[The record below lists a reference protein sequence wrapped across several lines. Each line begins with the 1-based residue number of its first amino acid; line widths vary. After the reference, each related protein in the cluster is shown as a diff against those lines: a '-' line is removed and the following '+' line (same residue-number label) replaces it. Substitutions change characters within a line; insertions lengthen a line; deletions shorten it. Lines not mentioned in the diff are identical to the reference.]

1 VQLTAVQLTAV
12 QLTAVQ
18 LTAVQLG
25 APLADPAVADVLARD
40 LNRASVMVDL
50 GRYGDA
56 ASLLGCVLASS
67 PGSSRGWCLL
77 SRAHLGSGNAP
88 EAAAAAARAS
98 ALDPADDWPYRLV
111 STALLAMG
119 QPAEAVSAAQEAR
132 QLAPHFWR
140 SHVCLAQAATA
151 EGEHKLAAQAAA
163 AALALAPDVADV
175 HVTAGKA
182 ALARGELV
190 EARRWQES
198 ALGIEPT
205 HSGAI
210 NELGRISLRSR
221 DAATAVGHFL
231 HAARTSPGTGVFSR
245 NTELAIGRVA
255 LRLTVR
261 ATAIALVTA
270 CVIAAAVA
278 GNLPLAIL
286 FGLLVVPL
294 AMRTVRD
301 IRRLPA
307 EGRRHLIRL
316 LRARWARAGHRAR
329 TAATR
334 GMAALARGRTT
345 SSNPQAGNEAP
356 GG

>member
-1 VQLTAVQLTAV
+1 M
-12 QLTAVQ
+12 
-18 LTAVQLG
+18 
-25 APLADPAVADVLARD
+25 ADVLARD
-40 LNRASVMVDL
+40 LNRAGVMIDL
-50 GRYGDA
+50 GRYEDA
-56 ASLLGCVLASS
+56 ASLLGSVLASS

-77 SRAHLGSGNAP
+77 SRAHLGSGMAL
-88 EAAAAAARAS
+88 EAAAAATRAS

-132 QLAPHFWR
+132 KLAPHFWR

-151 EGEHKLAAQAAA
+151 EGEHILAAQAAA

-190 EARRWQES
+190 EARHWQES
-198 ALGIEPT
+198 ALAIDPA

-221 DAATAVGHFL
+221 DAATAAGHFL
-231 HAARTSPGTGVFSR
+231 YAARTSPGTGVFSR
-245 NTELAIGRVA
+245 NVELAIDRVA
-255 LRLTVR
+255 LRLTTH
-261 ATAIALVTA
+261 AILIALVAACATA
-270 CVIAAAVA
+270 TAAT
-278 GNLPLAIL
+278 GNLPPAI
-286 FGLLVVPL
+286 GLLLLLVPL
-294 AMRTVRD
+294 AMRTARD

-307 EGRRHLIRL
+307 QGRRHLMRL
-316 LRARWARAGHRAR
+316 LRARWARAGHRIQ

-334 GMAALARGRTT
+334 GIAALTSGRAKP
-345 SSNPQAGNEAP
+345 SSSQAGNEAA